1 MGPLAAAQYGFAPAF
16 ASALLHSL
24 WQDALIAGA
33 AALTLAAMARASAAA
48 RHNVAMTFLL
58 AMVLVPA
65 AQFLALWGRSGGGLD
80 VGLMWDR
87 AAPQPGGTAEMFVQA
102 SSPVAAILVAAWLA
116 GVGMMLARHIGG
128 LRAIAAMERGP
139 VESLPPAWQLRV
151 DELRA
156 ALGIARKV
164 AVRLSAEVA
173 SPFAA
178 RLIRPVIWL
187 PLSMLSRIPADQVEA
202 LLAHELAHIA
212 RRDWLWNG
220 IQCVGEALLFYHPAA
235 WWLGRRIRQE
245 REHACDDLAVAA
257 CGDAIA
263 LAEALA
269 ALECER
275 HPPLDRRPH
284 LILAA
289 KGGSLMKRI
298 ARLLSVPPSRGRWG
312 ALALLGAITVAGGL
326 LAAQIG
332 LAGGYLPDLQV
343 TASKAGPLGPGD
355 YREIQAN
362 GLDKRRFYR
371 ESIDRNGRRTET
383 YSENGK
389 PHPIDREVRNWLA
402 AVGRMTIAPP
412 EPQIPDMSASREY
425 NAFIATLATRPELVA
440 RLGAPAAPTGRPPN
454 GNFHLD
460 GAFGSAD
467 LDVEMVGPKG
477 GATVEVEAEMA
488 NGKWTVRSLE
498 LR

>member
-1 MGPLAAAQYGFAPAF
+1 MGLAAAQYGFAPAL

-24 WQDALIAGA
+24 WQDALIGGA
-33 AALTLAAMARASAAA
+33 AALALAGMARRRSAA
-48 RHNVAMTFLL
+48 RHNLAMIFLL
-58 AMVLVPA
+58 AMVMVPA
-65 AQFLALWGRSGGGLD
+65 AQFLLLWRSPGGGLD
-80 VGLMWDR
+80 VGLMWDK
-87 AAPQPGGTAEMFVQA
+87 AAPQPGGAAALFVQA
-102 SSPVAAILVAAWLA
+102 SSPLAAMLVAAWLA
-116 GVGMMLARHIGG
+116 GVALMLARHVGG
-128 LRAIAAMERGP
+128 LRAIAALERAP
-139 VESLPPAWQLRV
+139 SEQLPPVWRHRV

-156 ALGIARKV
+156 ALGIARTV
-164 AVRLSAEVA
+164 GVRLAAGVA

-178 RLIRPVIWL
+178 RLLKPVIWL
-187 PLSMLSRIPADQVEA
+187 PLSMLSRVPAEQIEA

-220 IQCVGEALLFYHPAA
+220 VQCVIEALLFYHPAA

-269 ALECER
+269 ALEC
-275 HPPLDRRPH
+275 DRQPSPR

-298 ARLLSVPPSRGRWG
+298 TRLLSVPPSRGRRG
-312 ALALLGAITVAGGL
+312 ALALLGAITVGGGL

-332 LAGGYLPDLQV
+332 LAGGYWPELEV
-343 TASKAGPLGPGD
+343 EASTQGPLGPGD
-355 YREIQAN
+355 YRQIKAN

-371 ESIDRNGRRTET
+371 ESIDSSGRRTET
-383 YSENGK
+383 YSENGT
-389 PHPIDREVRNWLA
+389 PHAIDGEVRRWLA

-412 EPQIPDMSASREY
+412 LPQIPDMSASPE
-425 NAFIATLATRPELVA
+425 FQGFVATLAARPELVA
-440 RLGAPAAPTGRPPN
+440 RLGAPLAPTGRPPE
-454 GNFHLD
+454 GNFHLE
-460 GAFGSAD
+460 GINGGAD
-467 LDVEMVGPKG
+467 LNIELVGPKG
-477 GATVEVEAEMA
+477 HATASVKADMA
-488 NGKWTVRSLE
+488 NRAWTIRSVE